1 MLKITLLDICIVW
14 FWFQSTVSLAT
25 AFLFSKT
32 SNNCV
37 LKNKKKQQKNI
48 VLNPICP
55 LCTRKQH
62 VHTNLGNA
70 SLLWSYTELR
80 SKKDTESIHYLP
92 IHAKPTKT
100 VPMPVTSQTY
110 LKFCDLSSP
119 QLMYSLILATKT
131 T

>member
-1 MLKITLLDICIVW
+1 MDFYLESQLMIRIDSI
-14 FWFQSTVSLAT
+14 QSLNYV
-25 AFLFSKT
+25 
-32 SNNCV
+32 
-37 LKNKKKQQKNI
+37 KNHFIRHLYRLILVPVNSVPCNF